1 MNQLWAMAVLFT
13 LLVGTPLLSHA
24 GEFTPR
30 QIYDST
36 APSVVV
42 IIGTEDQG
50 KGSTGTGAIIDQDG
64 LVFTNAHV
72 VVNKTTDRPFSQL
85 LVIMKPDRVVGRPEQ
100 DYARR
105 FKARLVAISRDL
117 DLAALRFEPGKQKP
131 QALSIG
137 DPGRLHIGDWVAA
150 IGHPEQG
157 GLWTF
162 TTGVVSA
169 EFEDFQNTKGKHVFQ
184 TEIGMNRGNS
194 GGPLLDVYGHVLG
207 VNTSIARLAPD
218 GLPITSI
225 SFSVKA
231 SVLKDWLGEQ
241 GITVA
246 YAEPP
251 RTAPA
256 QPAAVPS
263 VPVAPA
269 GSVASAPPV
278 LESPKTPTPPP
289 APPASPPPSVPPV
302 AVAPAPAPSAP
313 SQPPSVTAPP
323 TIPEKRVPAPLKA
336 LPAQPAK
343 DSPFKTEVRPYDPDH
358 MVNDIRRLEG
368 EMEDL
373 MEEMRKK
380 IRPR

>member
-1 MNQLWAMAVLFT
+1 LPIKAAEL
-13 LLVGTPLLSHA
+13 
-24 GEFTPR
+24 TPR
-30 QIYDST
+30 QIYENA
-36 APSVVV
+36 APGVVAV
-42 IIGTEDQG
+42 VATEEQG
-50 KGSTGTGAIIDQDG
+50 KGSTGSGAIIDQEG

-72 VVNKTTDRPFSQL
+72 VINKTTDRPFSQL

-105 FKARLVAISRDL
+105 FKARLVAINRDL

-194 GGPLLDVYGHVLG
+194 GGPLLDDYGHVVG

-251 RTAPA
+251 RAAPA
-256 QPAAVPS
+256 EPAPAS
-263 VPVAPA
+263 TVPVAPA

-278 LESPKTPTPPP
+278 LESPKTPTQRPT
-289 APPASPPPSVPPV
+289 PPASPPPSVPPV
-302 AVAPAPAPSAP
+302 AVAPAQAPTAP
-313 SQPPSVTAPP
+313 SQPPSVAAPP
-323 TIPEKRVPAPLKA
+323 MVREKPAPAPVKTP
-336 LPAQPAK
+336 PAQRAK
-343 DSPFKTEVRPYDPDH
+343 DSSFKTEVRPYSPDR
-358 MVNDIRRLEG
+358 MVSDIRRLEG